1 MGSKRNLV
9 RFLAVLVVL
18 AVMIAMPL
26 TAIFPSGVVGLRALS
41 VVGAAET
48 ASVAGVDSCSLPR
61 KAQCNL
67 YAYNPNDHGVML
79 RMAAA

>member
-1 MGSKRNLV
+1 MRSKRNLV
-9 RFLAVLVVL
+9 RFLVILVVL
-18 AVMIAMPL
+18 AVMMSMPL
-26 TAIFPSGVVGLRALS
+26 TAIFPSGVVGLRAPS
-41 VVGAAET
+41 VVGAAEA